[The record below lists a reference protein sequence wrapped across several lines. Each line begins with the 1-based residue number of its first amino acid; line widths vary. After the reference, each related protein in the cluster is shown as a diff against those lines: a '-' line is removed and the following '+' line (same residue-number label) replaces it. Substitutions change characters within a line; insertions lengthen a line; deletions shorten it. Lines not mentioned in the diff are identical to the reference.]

1 MHANVHDRIVILSPR
16 LDEPNRDGEIL
27 EVRGAEGAPPY
38 QVRWSDTGHEGL
50 YFPGTDAVIHHA
62 EPDPS
67 IAGSTFVEST
77 AGPDPSLPQLTPAD
91 ALSALYCLDARAV
104 DNLQWD
110 NVAHCAGVEQKVL
123 WWLGDFVQA
132 LLRYAPGSATPGVP
146 HLAAH
151 HHIWIVSGAVTI
163 AGRALGQGSYLHV
176 PPGVAHPAVAGE
188 GGCTMLQMHRPH
200 PPIEATRLVESP

>member
-1 MHANVHDRIVILSPR
+1 MHASVHDRIVILSPH
-16 LDEPNRDGEIL
+16 LDESNRDGEIL

-67 IAGSTFVEST
+67 AAEST
-77 AGPDPSLPQLTPAD
+77 AGPASSLPQLTAAD
-91 ALSALYCLDARAV
+91 ALSAMYCLDAQAI
-104 DNLQWD
+104 DELKWE

-132 LLRYAPGSATPGVP
+132 LLRYSPGSATPGVP

-151 HHIWIVSGAVTI
+151 HHIWIVSGAVMI
-163 AGRALGQGSYLHV
+163 AGRPLGQGSYLHI

-188 GGCTMLQMHRPH
+188 DGCTILQMHRPH
-200 PPIEATRLVESP
+200 PPNEASRLVKSL

>member
-62 EPDPS
+62 EPDAS
-67 IAGSTFVEST
+67 VVEIAT
-77 AGPDPSLPQLTPAD
+77 GPASSLPQLTAAD
-91 ALSALYCLDARAV
+91 ALSAMYCLDAQSV
-104 DNLQWD
+104 DELSWE
-110 NVAHCAGVEQKVL
+110 NVAHCDGVEQKVL

-132 LLRYAPGSATPGVP
+132 LLRYSPGATTPGVP

-151 HHIWIVSGAVTI
+151 HHIWIVSGTVTI
-163 AGRALGQGSYLHV
+163 AGRPLGQGSYLHV
-176 PPGVAHPAVAGE
+176 PPGVAHPATSGQD
-188 GGCTMLQMHRPH
+188 GCTMLQMHRPH
-200 PPIEATRLVESP
+200 PPSEASRLAESP